1 MKLLKKL
8 LLATL
13 ITLVALVVAPKIVPE
28 WQNTVEAAS
37 VKISSKK
44 KTMYKGYTYTLK
56 VTGTKKKVT
65 WTSSDKSKAT
75 VNSKG
80 KVYAKKNGKV
90 TITAKVGNKK
100 YTCKVTIKNKPYK
113 LKQFS
118 TTFYNLK
125 DVAKEYRI
133 CENIKNY
140 KDFIY
145 DLDGDGKKDKITIRH
160 IGKDWNNEER
170 YQIEFNGKAFLDTQE
185 DVDYITEVCIVDLN
199 KNDKKLELVIHE
211 LGPNDME
218 KYIIYS
224 KNGSKIKKVN
234 YVYGWN
240 LRIDQKGKMLT
251 TNPLLEAISPQ
262 VYDKYYQYSNKKVTT
277 KKLNLKNIKNVKFK
291 TKYKML
297 FTSSMKNLD
306 KFFNYGNLEYK
317 KALKKA
323 GIYEGKYTSFNI
335 LKITDTDEAYVK
347 LKNGKKGYIFS
358 VAYHLA
364 G

>member
-118 TTFYNLK
+118 TTFYDLK
-125 DVAKEYRI
+125 DVAVKHKYI
-133 CENIKNY
+133 GDIKNY
-140 KDFIY
+140 GDYRY
-145 DLDGDGKKDKITIRH
+145 DLDGDGKKDKIIAKRVQN
-160 IGKDWNNEER
+160 DEDLYYSVRLNNV
-170 YQIEFNGKAFLDTQE
+170 EF
-185 DVDYITEVCIVDLN
+185 
-199 KNDKKLELVIHE
+199 
-211 LGPNDME
+211 
-218 KYIIYS
+218 
-224 KNGSKIKKVN
+224 KKV
-234 YVYGWN
+234 
-240 LRIDQKGKMLT
+240 D
-251 TNPLLEAISPQ
+251 A
-262 VYDKYYQYSNKKVTT
+262 
-277 KKLNLKNIKNVKFK
+277 
-291 TKYKML
+291 
-297 FTSSMKNLD
+297 
-306 KFFNYGNLEYK
+306 
-317 KALKKA
+317 
-323 GIYEGKYTSFNI
+323 YT
-335 LKITDTDEAYVK
+335 
-347 LKNGKKGYIFS
+347 GGC
-358 VAYHLA
+358 
-364 G
+364 